1 MWKSRLC
8 YLLVLLCTSVFFICY
23 NGYISLYV
31 FVLSLLF
38 PVFAFLLSLPGILGL
53 RVELLAGREGP
64 GASLTGTS
72 CARKGEAIPLQLA
85 VWNAT
90 PFSSGRV
97 QARLTVVNTFT
108 GQREEER
115 FSFTAGP
122 RRQVFQH
129 QLSSRTCG
137 RVVCQAD
144 RLWACDYLGLFALP
158 VRHPRASPPPFGPRC
173 TRWSWRCGSCSIPDS
188 EGERYSQKKPGDD
201 PTELFA
207 LRDYREG
214 DRLLPHPLEALPENG
229 PHAGE
234 GAGPAPFAPPAVPA
248 GLKRRRPGAADLLLD
263 ALASLSSALTEG
275 EHAHRVAFWGRG
287 RPEAAMQ
294 GSHPAGGPA
303 APVAGGAGGGQR
315 LSPAPGPRGGA
326 ARGLLPTRR
335 TCAAKPQRP
344 VLLALGDNYPSAQLT
359 VLQGGSA
366 SKEGPPARRGAAD
379 SFDAG
384 PSGPKSQRSDPVR
397 R

>member
-53 RVELLAGREGP
+53 RVELLAGREGS

-137 RVVCQAD
+137 RVVCQVD
-144 RLWACDYLGLFALP
+144 WLWACDYLGLFALP
-158 VRHPRASPPPFGPRC
+158 VRPPRGLSATFWPTVYPLELEVRES
-173 TRWSWRCGSCSIPDS
+173 SIPDS
-188 EGERYSQKKPGDD
+188 EGERYSQTKPGDD

-207 LRDYREG
+207 LRDWREG
-214 DRLLPHPLEALPENG
+214 DRLSRIHWKLSQKLGRPLVKELGLPLSDHRLFLLDLNG
-229 PHAGE
+229 TGTETDA
-234 GAGPAPFAPPAVPA
+234 
-248 GLKRRRPGAADLLLD
+248 LLD
-263 ALASLSSALTEG
+263 AFASLSSFLAEG
-275 EHAHRVAFWGRG
+275 EVAHR
-287 RPEAAMQ
+287 AA
-294 GSHPAGGPA
+294 
-303 APVAGGAGGGQR
+303 
-315 LSPAPGPRGGA
+315 
-326 ARGLLPTRR
+326 
-335 TCAAKPQRP
+335 
-344 VLLALGDNYPSAQLT
+344 YWEPSAQVLCCREVVGPEDLLPLWKELLASGGHASLPTPRQEDLPSGVSHVIYLCCRPQET
-359 VLQGGSA
+359 VLEAVKLKWPSA
-366 SKEGPPARRGAAD
+366 RLSILYTDPEAERGPALAGKEARRVQPGQAAQELNGM
-379 SFDAG
+379 AL
-384 PSGPKSQRSDPVR
+384 
-397 R
+397 

>member
-64 GASLTGTS
+64 GVSLTGTS

-108 GQREEER
+108 SQREEER

-137 RVVCQAD
+137 RVVCQVD

-158 VRHPRASPPPFGPRC
+158 VRRPRELSATFWPTVYPLELEVRES
-173 TRWSWRCGSCSIPDS
+173 SIPDS

-214 DRLLPHPLEALPENG
+214 DRLSRIHWKLSQKMGRTLVKELGLPLSDHRLFLLDLNGTGTEAD
-229 PHAGE
+229 A
-234 GAGPAPFAPPAVPA
+234 
-248 GLKRRRPGAADLLLD
+248 LLD
-263 ALASLSSALTEG
+263 AFASLSSFLAEG
-275 EHAHRVAFWGRG
+275 EVAHR
-287 RPEAAMQ
+287 AA
-294 GSHPAGGPA
+294 
-303 APVAGGAGGGQR
+303 
-315 LSPAPGPRGGA
+315 
-326 ARGLLPTRR
+326 
-335 TCAAKPQRP
+335 
-344 VLLALGDNYPSAQLT
+344 YWEPSAQVLCCREVVGPEDLLPLWKELLASGGHASLPTPRQEDLPAGVSHVIYLCCRPQET
-359 VLQGGSA
+359 VLEAVKLKWPSA
-366 SKEGPPARRGAAD
+366 RLSILYTDPEAERGPALAGKEARRVQPGQAVQELNGMAL
-379 SFDAG
+379 
-384 PSGPKSQRSDPVR
+384 
-397 R
+397 

>member
-137 RVVCQAD
+137 RVVCQVD

-158 VRHPRASPPPFGPRC
+158 VRRPRGLSATFWPTVYPLELEVRES
-173 TRWSWRCGSCSIPDS
+173 SIPDS

-214 DRLLPHPLEALPENG
+214 DRLSRIHWKLSQKLGRPLVKELGLPLSDHRLFLLDLNGTGTEAD
-229 PHAGE
+229 A
-234 GAGPAPFAPPAVPA
+234 
-248 GLKRRRPGAADLLLD
+248 LLD
-263 ALASLSSALTEG
+263 AFASLSSFLAEG
-275 EHAHRVAFWGRG
+275 EVAHR
-287 RPEAAMQ
+287 AA
-294 GSHPAGGPA
+294 
-303 APVAGGAGGGQR
+303 
-315 LSPAPGPRGGA
+315 
-326 ARGLLPTRR
+326 
-335 TCAAKPQRP
+335 
-344 VLLALGDNYPSAQLT
+344 YWEPSAQVLHCREVVGPEDLLPLWKELLASGGHASLPTPRQEDLPSGISHVIYLCCQPQET
-359 VLQGGSA
+359 VLEAVKLKWPSA
-366 SKEGPPARRGAAD
+366 RLSILYTDPEAERGPALAGKEARRVQPGQAAQELNGM
-379 SFDAG
+379 AL
-384 PSGPKSQRSDPVR
+384 
-397 R
+397 

>member
-137 RVVCQAD
+137 RVVCQVD

-158 VRHPRASPPPFGPRC
+158 VRRPRGLSATFWPTVYPLELEVRES
-173 TRWSWRCGSCSIPDS
+173 SIPDS

-214 DRLLPHPLEALPENG
+214 DRLSRIHWKLSQKLGRPLVKELGLPLSDHRLFLLDLNGTGTEAD
-229 PHAGE
+229 A
-234 GAGPAPFAPPAVPA
+234 
-248 GLKRRRPGAADLLLD
+248 LLD
-263 ALASLSSALTEG
+263 AFASLSSFLAEG
-275 EHAHRVAFWGRG
+275 EVAHR
-287 RPEAAMQ
+287 AA
-294 GSHPAGGPA
+294 
-303 APVAGGAGGGQR
+303 
-315 LSPAPGPRGGA
+315 
-326 ARGLLPTRR
+326 
-335 TCAAKPQRP
+335 
-344 VLLALGDNYPSAQLT
+344 YWEPSAQVLHCREVVGPEDLLPLWKELLASGGHASLPTPRQEDLPSGISHVIYLCCRPQET
-359 VLQGGSA
+359 VLEAVKLKWPSA
-366 SKEGPPARRGAAD
+366 RLSVLYTDPEAERGPALAGKEARRVQPGQAAQELNGM
-379 SFDAG
+379 AL
-384 PSGPKSQRSDPVR
+384 
-397 R
+397 

>member
-137 RVVCQAD
+137 RVVCQVD

-158 VRHPRASPPPFGPRC
+158 VRRPRGLSATFWPTVYPLELEVRES
-173 TRWSWRCGSCSIPDS
+173 SIPDS

-214 DRLLPHPLEALPENG
+214 DRLSRIHWKLSQKMGRTLVKELGLPLSDHLLFLLDLNGGGLE
-229 PHAGE
+229 
-234 GAGPAPFAPPAVPA
+234 
-248 GLKRRRPGAADLLLD
+248 ADLLLD

-275 EHAHRVAFWGRG
+275 EHAHRVAFWD
-287 RPEAAMQ
+287 
-294 GSHPAGGPA
+294 
-303 APVAGGAGGGQR
+303 
-315 LSPAPGPRGGA
+315 GA
-326 ARGLLPTRR
+326 AQKLQCREVTQPEDLLPLWQEVLAAGSGSPGCSHTKSMARR
-335 TCAAKPQRP
+335 GKRARKRALARP
-344 VLLALGDNYPSAQLT
+344 VLLALGDKYPSAQLT

-366 SKEGPPARRGAAD
+366 SKEAPLPAGARRILLTPGQVAHNLN
-379 SFDAG
+379 G
-384 PSGPKSQRSDPVR
+384 LTL
-397 R
+397 

>member
-137 RVVCQAD
+137 RVVCQVD

-158 VRHPRASPPPFGPRC
+158 VRRPRGLSATFWPTVYPLELEVRES
-173 TRWSWRCGSCSIPDS
+173 SIPDS

-214 DRLLPHPLEALPENG
+214 DRLSRIHWKLSQKLGRPLVKELGLPLSDHRLFLLDLNGTGTEAD
-229 PHAGE
+229 A
-234 GAGPAPFAPPAVPA
+234 
-248 GLKRRRPGAADLLLD
+248 LLD
-263 ALASLSSALTEG
+263 AFASLSSFLAEG
-275 EHAHRVAFWGRG
+275 EVAHR
-287 RPEAAMQ
+287 AA
-294 GSHPAGGPA
+294 
-303 APVAGGAGGGQR
+303 
-315 LSPAPGPRGGA
+315 
-326 ARGLLPTRR
+326 
-335 TCAAKPQRP
+335 
-344 VLLALGDNYPSAQLT
+344 YWEPSAQVLHCREVVGPEDLLPLWKELLASGGHASLPTPRQEDLPSGVSHVIYLCCQPQET
-359 VLQGGSA
+359 VLEAVKLKWPSA
-366 SKEGPPARRGAAD
+366 RLSILYTDPEAERGPALAGKEARRVQPGQAAQELNGM
-379 SFDAG
+379 AL
-384 PSGPKSQRSDPVR
+384 
-397 R
+397 